1 MRMEERLS
9 YITLPK
15 AMWVSPR
22 DLEELLHMICFWFSV
37 FLVTLFALNGSICS
51 SWRADVTEGL
61 TGSKGPGGIGMPV
74 GGTKGVESLCKC
86 LSSLYIPKD

>member
-1 MRMEERLS
+1 
-9 YITLPK
+9 
-15 AMWVSPR
+15 
-22 DLEELLHMICFWFSV
+22 MICFWFSV

-61 TGSKGPGGIGMPV
+61 TGSKGPGGNGMPV